1 MRQPTDIVHPAVH
14 RGKAAHVPAST
25 IAVLDVYREDM
36 DGDSDLTPLPDGWQR
51 ALVIMAHPDD
61 PEYGVGAAVA
71 TWTAAGKDV
80 RYVLGTRG
88 EAGIAGMLPEESA
101 RVREAEQRRAI
112 AHVGVSE
119 LEFLDHRDGT
129 IEYSSILRRDIA
141 EAIRRHKPELVVT
154 MNFHETWF
162 PGAWNS
168 ADHRAFGLAVMDAV
182 SDAANEWIFP
192 DLSGDG
198 FEPWAGVHHVAVN
211 SPTGTHAVEVSDGV
225 DAAIAS
231 LAEHAQYLAALSDDP
246 VLDQARHQVLGV
258 TGGPDAA
265 KRYVRFDL
273 YKM

>member
-1 MRQPTDIVHPAVH
+1 MSVDAT
-14 RGKAAHVPAST
+14 ASEF
-25 IAVLDVYREDM
+25 A
-36 DGDSDLTPLPDGWQR
+36 PLPDDWQR

-88 EAGIAGMLPEESA
+88 EAGIAGMSPDEAA
-101 RVREAEQRRAI
+101 RVREGEQRRAI

-119 LEFLDHRDGT
+119 LEFLEHRDGT
-129 IEYSSILRRDIA
+129 IEYGPILRRDVA
-141 EAIRRHKPELVVT
+141 AAIRRHRPDLVVT

-162 PGAWNS
+162 PGSWNS

-192 DLSGDG
+192 DLSDDG
-198 FEPWAGVHHVAVN
+198 LEPWAGVKRIIVN
-211 SPTGTHAVEVSDGV
+211 SPTGQSAVEVSGGV

-231 LAEHAQYLAALSDDP
+231 LAEHRKYLEALSGDA
-246 VLDQARHQVLGV
+246 VLDQARRQVLGV
-258 TGGPDAA
+258 TGGEDAA
-265 KRYVRFDL
+265 ERYVRFDV
-273 YKM
+273 YG

>member
-1 MRQPTDIVHPAVH
+1 MSVDAT
-14 RGKAAHVPAST
+14 ASEF
-25 IAVLDVYREDM
+25 A
-36 DGDSDLTPLPDGWQR
+36 PLPDDWQR

-88 EAGIAGMLPEESA
+88 EAGIAGMPPDEAA
-101 RVREAEQRRAI
+101 RVREGEQRRAI
-112 AHVGVSE
+112 AHVGVTE

-129 IEYSSILRRDIA
+129 IEYGPILRRDIA
-141 EAIRRHKPELVVT
+141 AAIRRHRPDLVVT

-192 DLSGDG
+192 DLSDDG
-198 FEPWAGVHHVAVN
+198 LEPWANVKRIIVN
-211 SPTGTHAVEVSDGV
+211 SPTGQSAVEVSGGV

-231 LAEHAQYLAALSDDP
+231 LAEHRKYLEALSGDP
-246 VLDQARHQVLGV
+246 VLDQARRQVLGV
-258 TGGPDAA
+258 AGGEDAA
-265 KRYVRFDL
+265 ERYVRF
-273 YKM
+273 YVYG

>member
-1 MRQPTDIVHPAVH
+1 MN
-14 RGKAAHVPAST
+14 AALTAS
-25 IAVLDVYREDM
+25 
-36 DGDSDLTPLPDGWQR
+36 GLTPLPDDWQR

-101 RVREAEQRRAI
+101 RVREGEQRRAI

-119 LEFLDHRDGT
+119 LEFLGHRDGT
-129 IEYSSILRRDIA
+129 IEYSPMLRHDIA
-141 EAIRRHKPELVVT
+141 AAIRRHRPELVVT

-182 SDAANEWIFP
+182 ADAANEWIFR
-192 DLSGDG
+192 DLADDG
-198 FEPWAGVHHVAVN
+198 LEPWSGVTAIAVN
-211 SPTGTHAVEVSDGV
+211 SPSGTHAVEVSGGV

-246 VLDQARHQVLGV
+246 VLEQARRQVLGI
-258 TGGPDAA
+258 TGGADAVE
-265 KRYVRFDL
+265 RHVRFDL
-273 YKM
+273 YAM